1 MNYIYGYLTDDDL
14 MVTCYTI
21 SIFISLGYF
30 IFFICVSF
38 DRVNQIFA
46 MDKGRAVKFTLL
58 YLLYLTLLAILFTNS
73 PKPGKLTYLPVEIKT
88 KID

>member
-1 MNYIYGYLTDDDL
+1 

-38 DRVNQIFA
+38 DRVNQSFA
-46 MDKGRAVKFTLL
+46 KYLDKGISYTERCGARHTKT
-58 YLLYLTLLAILFTNS
+58 AILF
-73 PKPGKLTYLPVEIKT
+73 
-88 KID
+88 